1 MENVVAQGE
10 QNTEKQLIKYKSI
23 VESISAIFTCLYEI
37 DLTDDTFEEILAKD
51 EFIAQAVGKSGYAQD
66 SLDFL
71 CANLMTM
78 DHISDMF
85 DFLQL
90 NTLVDRLQNL
100 SSVSKEYYGLD
111 GDWKET
117 IFIAMERNAGGE
129 VQKVLWGFRT
139 INEEKEKELELQEQ
153 SVKDGLTDLFNRRAF
168 DLDVEEIEAS
178 GISDDFVFFSMDVNG
193 LKIVND
199 TLGHEAGDE
208 LLLGAADCMK
218 QAFEPYGRIYRTGG
232 DEFLA
237 MIRANDKQLETI
249 KADMDEFTLTWRG
262 ELVDKLAISCGF
274 VKKSEQDFM
283 TIHDMETLA
292 DQRMYED
299 KTAYYKRQGVDR
311 RGRAA
316 AHTALFNL
324 YTKILKIN
332 ITEDTYSIVNM
343 VESERTAEKGFSDKI
358 SEWLS
363 GFGRSGQVH
372 KDDLEKYM
380 EKTDIEYLRKHFRE
394 SKNAVSVLYRR
405 KVNDEY
411 KQVVMEMIPAD
422 DYTDD
427 NQTLFLYVKTLDL

>member
-1 MENVVAQGE
+1 MENKEAEGE
-10 QNTEKQLIKYKSI
+10 QREIKQLKKYRAI

-37 DLTDDTFEEILAKD
+37 NLADDTFEEILAKD

-90 NTLVDRLQNL
+90 DTLAERLENL
-100 SSVSKEYYGLD
+100 NSVSREYYGLD

-117 IFIAMERNAGGE
+117 LFIAMERDDSGK

-153 SVKDGLTDLFNRRAF
+153 SVKDELTDLFNRRAF
-168 DLDVEEIEAS
+168 DMDVEELEEIGLA
-178 GISDDFVFFSMDVNG
+178 DDFVFVSMDVNG

-208 LLLGAADCMK
+208 LLIGSSDCMK
-218 QAFEPYGRIYRTGG
+218 QAFGPYGKIYRTGG

-237 MIRANDKQLETI
+237 MIRANDEQLESI
-249 KADMDEFTLTWRG
+249 KADLDELTLEWRG
-262 ELVDKLAISCGF
+262 QLVDKLAISCGF
-274 VKKSEQDFM
+274 VKKTEQDFE
-283 TIHDMETLA
+283 TVHDMEALA

-299 KTAYYKRQGVDR
+299 KTAYYKKQGVDR

-324 YTKILKIN
+324 YTKILKVN
-332 ITEDTYSIVNM
+332 ITEDTYSVVNM
-343 VESERTAEKGFSDKI
+343 VESERTVEKGFSDKI

-363 GFGRSGQVH
+363 GFGKSGQVH
-372 KDDLEKYM
+372 KDDLDTYM
-380 EKTDIEYLRKHFRE
+380 EKTDINYLREHFHQ
-394 SKNAVSVLYRR
+394 SKNTVSVLYRR
-405 KVNDEY
+405 KIDDEY
-411 KQVVMEMIPAD
+411 KRVYMEMIPAD
-422 DYTDD
+422 DYAED